1 MARILMTIMIIFM
14 AVGPLAHGYLAFK
27 LNATQ
32 TLLAEEETHD
42 EKPVTKMKLDSKDH
56 YHCFAS
62 FHKHL
67 TDDRLKTSQ
76 RHFLIVLS
84 KGFAVTPYLP
94 PDMI

>member
-42 EKPVTKMKLDSKDH
+42 EKPTAKAKSDLKHNYFSSI
-56 YHCFAS
+56 S
-62 FHKHL
+62 FHQHS
-67 TDDRLKTSQ
+67 TADMLKASHQ
-76 RHFLIVLS
+76 RYLIFLS
-84 KGFAVTPYLP
+84 KGYVGTPFLP

>member
-1 MARILMTIMIIFM
+1 M

-42 EKPVTKMKLDSKDH
+42 EKPVTKAKADPKDQ
-56 YHCFAS
+56 YYSSFS
-62 FHKHL
+62 FHQHNTNDL
-67 TDDRLKTSQ
+67 LKAAH
-76 RHFLIVLS
+76 RHYLIFLS
-84 KGFAVTPYLP
+84 KGYAGTPFMP